1 MLTKTTNNFKRQNS
15 RNPLINSDYLD
26 MNEKSYTNN
35 NDKITWLELQENKK
49 KTNMEIEDKKLEQ
62 SRKQF
67 DYESSSRALQ
77 RFRLLSLCLFIIPIL
92 VIFFFWLNFYEELF
106 KIKIFL
112 LIQILILVFSTSR
125 FN

>member
-92 VIFFFWLNFYEELF
+92 VIFFFLV
-106 KIKIFL
+106 KFL
-112 LIQILILVFSTSR
+112 
-125 FN
+125 